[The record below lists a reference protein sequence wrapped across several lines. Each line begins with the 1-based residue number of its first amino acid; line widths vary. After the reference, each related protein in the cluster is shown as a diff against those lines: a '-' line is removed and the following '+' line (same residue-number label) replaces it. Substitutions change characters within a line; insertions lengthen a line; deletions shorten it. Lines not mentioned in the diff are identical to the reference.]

1 MTKLE
6 MVNEILKP
14 KTEAE
19 KANAEYHARIN
30 TKKAIEKAYNELVVA
45 YRKA

>member
-14 KTEAE
+14 KTEPQKRYAE
-19 KANAEYHARIN
+19 DIANKMRKQDIESIYGMHKNKA
-30 TKKAIEKAYNELVVA
+30 V
-45 YRKA
+45 